1 MSDMW
6 RKRVLILTVVLVISG
21 ISVVNYRLQN
31 ANILETSADFVAYE
45 EQQLKDLKE
54 QLIVG
59 ERVVTEEESSES
71 TEVSA
76 AVNEE
81 DYFGEAKAAIN
92 MDRNKIISMLTEII
106 ENREVDSESRN
117 KATEQK
123 LQIIEYMNQEKI
135 VENLL
140 KNKGFD
146 EVLILITDNSVNI
159 TIDKDTLNKSD
170 IAKILDIVMRE
181 TGRPFE
187 QIIIQTKH

>member
-6 RKRVLILTVVLVISG
+6 RKRVLILTVVLIIGG
-21 ISVVNYRLQN
+21 ISIVNYRLQN
-31 ANILETSADFVAYE
+31 VNILETSADFVAYE
-45 EQQLKDLKE
+45 EKQLKDMKD

-59 ERVVTEEESSES
+59 ERAIAEEEPENI
-71 TEVSA
+71 EVSA
-76 AVNEE
+76 EINEE
-81 DYFGEAKAAIN
+81 DYFEEAKAAIN
-92 MDRNKIISMLTEII
+92 MDRNRIISMLTEII
-106 ENREVDSESRN
+106 ENRDVDSQSRN

-146 EVLILITDNSVNI
+146 QALILITDNSVNI
-159 TIDKDTLNKSD
+159 TVDKDILNKSD
-170 IAKILDIVMRE
+170 IAKILDIVVRE

-187 QIIIQTKH
+187 QIVIQTKH